1 METAAVRPLLRVGAA
16 AVKVVVVHKRTRR
29 FCRITFAEEVAMRS
43 FDGQHSDRIA
53 IRRTR
58 EQKERQL
65 RELKEQLA
73 GLKSH
78 VAPAIRESINK
89 RIVELQDELGAQK
102 SPTSYSL

>member
-1 METAAVRPLLRVGAA
+1 
-16 AVKVVVVHKRTRR
+16 
-29 FCRITFAEEVAMRS
+29 MRS

-73 GLKSH
+73 TLKTH
-78 VAPAIRESINK
+78 VAPAIRESMLK
-89 RIVELQDELGAQK
+89 RIAELEDELNMRKTRA
-102 SPTSYSL
+102 S

>member
-1 METAAVRPLLRVGAA
+1 
-16 AVKVVVVHKRTRR
+16 
-29 FCRITFAEEVAMRS
+29 MRS

-73 GLKSH
+73 TLKTH
-78 VAPAIRESINK
+78 VAPAIRESMLK
-89 RIVELQDELGAQK
+89 RIAELEDELNMRKAPRV
-102 SPTSYSL
+102 S